1 MKNITWKLTDN
12 ELQLVNTWSVFMVI
26 CCMINNTLQCVH
38 MCAVVD
44 AKFSE
49 GSLSG
54 VCLKGEGN
62 SQTQARRTSQS
73 GICSTVTSN
82 KPLEDATAYE
92 TRTLHDILHN
102 SKSTMCC

>member
-1 MKNITWKLTDN
+1 M
-12 ELQLVNTWSVFMVI
+12 NTWSVVMVI

-62 SQTQARRTSQS
+62 SHTQARRTSQS
-73 GICSTVTSN
+73 GICSAVTSN
-82 KPLEDATAYE
+82 KAVEDTTACE
-92 TRTLHDILHN
+92 TRTPMTYSITASQPCVVD
-102 SKSTMCC
+102 CVA